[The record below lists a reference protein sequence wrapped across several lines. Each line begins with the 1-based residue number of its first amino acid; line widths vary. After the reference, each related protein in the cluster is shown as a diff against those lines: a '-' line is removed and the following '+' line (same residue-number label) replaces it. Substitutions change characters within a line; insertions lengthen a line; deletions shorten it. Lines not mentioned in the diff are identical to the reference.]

1 MLDGASHSTT
11 AEGAVST
18 QPGEGS
24 PRDNLAVSGSTWPG
38 EWRSTWASCPAGTPE
53 PGGLKRLQRW
63 RARVVGTIDL
73 DQDPPRHGLVNSWI
87 PIIAAVV
94 VGFVLVLQD
103 WQAVRDKPE
112 FGRYL
117 FVDAVAAFVLT
128 PLFVSAQ
135 LGLRG
140 IATLELCRL
149 IHSKVI
155 RPAENGERPSQF
167 GPKMDRR
174 LDQTWV
180 VILTALATVF
190 YLIFELVDALNEM
203 TSPLTTLL
211 IAIALVV
218 RVALFYLGVLTVI
231 QIWEACRAIGT
242 FLDRFNVNI
251 HPLDPD
257 SCGGLAPI
265 GHMFSGVLIVAAFL
279 GGAGLCI
286 FLAAHDTP
294 SGPTLR
300 PEPYILAFF
309 YFLLLPR
316 ATVHLLWG
324 PHQRM
329 KECREEL
336 LIPVMREFRDA
347 IRPTSPPAAED
358 VIPPGTDNARRLKAK
373 ADSLKAKADSLS
385 AITSEF
391 KVVYD
396 ACPVWPLPVRRL
408 EGVVAT
414 AVLPVVIPV
423 VTAIISSFLA
433 RAL

>member
-1 MLDGASHSTT
+1 
-11 AEGAVST
+11 
-18 QPGEGS
+18 
-24 PRDNLAVSGSTWPG
+24 
-38 EWRSTWASCPAGTPE
+38 
-53 PGGLKRLQRW
+53 
-63 RARVVGTIDL
+63 VVGTIDL

-257 SCGGLAPI
+257 SCGGLAVVAREVVDTANGRPAAEGSVGAVHVVPVNPRLQGTVAGGVGVVQPPI
-265 GHMFSGVLIVAAFL
+265 RPLLQQGPVEPLHLPVGLRPVGTSALVAHAGVEQRRPKQSAAVADPVVGQHPGHSDAVHGEPAVGAAPEP
-279 GGAGLCI
+279 GAGL
-286 FLAAHDTP
+286 
-294 SGPTLR
+294 GP
-300 PEPYILAFF
+300 
-309 YFLLLPR
+309 
-316 ATVHLLWG
+316 
-324 PHQRM
+324 
-329 KECREEL
+329 
-336 LIPVMREFRDA
+336 LITQD
-347 IRPTSPPAAED
+347 
-358 VIPPGTDNARRLKAK
+358 LH
-373 ADSLKAKADSLS
+373 
-385 AITSEF
+385 
-391 KVVYD
+391 
-396 ACPVWPLPVRRL
+396 
-408 EGVVAT
+408 
-414 AVLPVVIPV
+414 
-423 VTAIISSFLA
+423 ISQP
-433 RAL
+433 